1 MIERAR
7 RAVAEAGYADRDIEL
22 KVGSIEDTGLPPDFA
37 DAVISNCVINLAPDK
52 RAVYAEALRILKKG
66 GRLAVS
72 DILWTEHPEQD
83 LELRL
88 RERWA
93 GCLLGPYWRCRFR
106 EGAGG
111 GAARPRAPRAVG
123 DSVLPRRGVQLGT
136 ASRGPGPHE
145 RHRGERQVHGHEALR
160 VRAQGD
166 LAQDARGAKEIPGRP

>member
-1 MIERAR
+1 VGIDLSPGMIERAR
-7 RAVAEAGYADRDIEL
+7 RAVAEAGYADREIEL

-37 DAVISNCVINLAPDK
+37 DAVMSNCVINLAPDK

-93 GCLLGPYWRCRFR
+93 GCL
-106 EGAGG
+106 G
-111 GAARPRAPRAVG
+111 GAAVEADYWDIVDDAGFVKVQVVARH
-123 DSVLPRRGVQLGT
+123 VLE
-136 ASRGPGPHE
+136 PHE
-145 RHRGERQVHGHEALR
+145 LLAIACCPGEEFSSAPPP
-160 VRAQGD
+160 GD
-166 LAQDARGAKEIPGRP
+166 LARMNGIVESVKFTAMRPFG